1 MLITTLK
8 FHKLGSLISSP
19 LIKVSLSQYKNTNS
33 KNSFRMKYEVE
44 VEINLPRDKVIELF
58 DNPENMKY
66 WQPGLVS
73 FEPISGSP
81 GQVGAKSKLQYKIG
95 KRELEMV
102 ETITVNDL
110 PLEFSGTYE
119 AKGVWNHVQNF
130 FIEKGND
137 KTIWKSVNEFKCSGF
152 LRIMIFLMPDM
163 FKKETSKYLANFKE
177 FAESK

>member
-1 MLITTLK
+1 MIP
-8 FHKLGSLISSP
+8 SP
-19 LIKVSLSQYKNTNS
+19 LIKVSLSLLNTNS
-33 KNSFRMKYEVE
+33 KYSFRMKYEVE
-44 VEINLPRDKVIELF
+44 VEINLSRDKVVELF
-58 DNPENMKY
+58 DNPDNMKY

-73 FEPISGSP
+73 FEAISGSP
-81 GQVGAKSKLQYKIG
+81 GQVGAKSKLQYKMG
-95 KRELEMV
+95 KRELEMI

-119 AKGVWNHVQNF
+119 AKGVWNHVQNY

-152 LRIMIFLMPDM
+152 LRIMIFLMPGM
-163 FKKETSKYLANFKE
+163 FKKETCKYLANFKE